1 MGSTSTNGHSRS
13 HGSPLGSLEQQ
24 PEWPTEPIAI
34 VGVSCK
40 FAGDAN
46 STEGFWKMITEGR
59 TAWSEPPLSRWNAK
73 GAYHADKDKLSTTS
87 VKGAHFLDEDP
98 GAFDAAF
105 FSYSGNLAAAVDPQY
120 RMQLESA
127 YEALENAGIS
137 LAQVAG
143 SRTSC
148 YTAVMTHD
156 YHDGLMRDGDNLPRF
171 LPVGTL
177 AAVSANRISHFFDL
191 RGTSFTL
198 DTGCSGG
205 IVALHQ
211 AVLGLRAR
219 EADMAVV
226 SGCNLMLS
234 PDQFKM
240 FSSLGMLSPDGISYA
255 FDSRANGYGRG
266 EGVGTIVLKRLRDAI
281 EAGDPVRAVIRES
294 SLNQD
299 GKTDTITQP
308 SETAQIQLMRDCYAR
323 AGLDPSGT
331 QYFEAHGT
339 GTPTGD
345 PIEARAIAAVFGSH
359 TDERRRTQ
367 PLRIGSV
374 KTNIGHTEAASGL
387 AAVIK
392 VVLAMERDQLPPS
405 VNYDK
410 ANREMRFDEWGLQVA
425 TQLEPWPAAEG
436 EARRASINNFGFG
449 GTNSHVILED
459 ARSVLASRSVT
470 KTDGHVDSHTN
481 GTTSSQDA
489 EKRSEV
495 LVFYGRDEQACQR
508 MVSGTKAYLETQL
521 QASTQNMTPAKL
533 MRDLIFT
540 LNSRRTRFPSGWVS
554 AHVVPCS
561 DSDLSPAIKSL
572 DTQSQQSSLKPVR
585 LSSKPPRIGM
595 VFTGQGAQWYGMARE
610 LIRSYRVFRETLDE
624 AQAYLDEFGAGWS
637 LVEELMRDAET
648 TRVNTTALS
657 IPICVAVQIALI
669 RLLKAWGIEPTAVTS
684 HSSGEIAASYTVGA
698 LSLRQAMAAGH
709 YRALLAA
716 EKSLKSSSEG
726 GPKGAM
732 VALGVGQLVAQ
743 EGYVDKLTPDGGKA
757 VVACVNSPT
766 SVTIAGD
773 ERAVQQVLDMA
784 VDKGVFARR
793 LKVDQAYHSHH
804 MMPLSEPYRETLR
817 AAAEEDG
824 VAKSDNMKKRLDIIF
839 SSPVTGGRV
848 TQTKQLVDPDHLV
861 KSLVQPVEFVDA
873 FTDMV
878 LGDLEK
884 SSRSNIDL
892 VIEVGPHTAL
902 GGPIKEILSLPE
914 FQGLDLPY
922 MGCLKR
928 QENARDCMLSMAVSL
943 IRKGYPVDVSQLSLS
958 DSDSRVG
965 KPSILTNLPPYPWNH
980 AIRHWDESR
989 IHRAYLQRDQGPH
1002 HLLGMPVP
1010 GANPDAAAWR
1020 QRMRV
1025 SEHRWLEDHVIQ
1037 GAILWPGAGFVCL
1050 AIEAMKQQQLVASKK
1065 DNTLNVQ
1072 VAGYRLRQVEIHQ
1085 ALVVPDDDNGI
1096 EVQTVLRS
1104 VSDKVIGARG
1114 WKEFEVL
1121 SITAESR
1128 WTQHAKGFIMVDFTR
1143 PDNSTSTS
1151 NPLDDAVFIRRIDPD
1166 DMWAGLHKLG
1176 MCHGPSF
1183 QNTKSIV
1190 QNGSAQ
1196 DGVRVAVTTIGVADC
1211 ATDTQSPSKHLLHP
1225 TTLDSIWMG
1234 SYAAL
1239 PSAGAT
1245 DDAAKVPRSIQ
1256 KLWVSA
1262 TMPTAAGH
1270 VFTCNTNLV
1279 HASTQTMQA
1288 DITVIDSTG
1297 AGQAVVEVEGL
1308 VCQSLGRSATASQ
1321 DQQQQQ
1327 KLELATKI
1335 EWGPD
1340 LQFSMGLPGAS
1351 EAAKAKLSPPRSV
1364 DIDAKD
1370 KAALML
1376 LRRVCVYFCHDA
1388 VQELEFTNKAL
1399 AKLEPQHVKYYQWM
1413 KEVLGLARSCQLG
1426 PDSDT
1431 WTRDSQLVRERNIAL
1446 VESQSVDGELI
1457 GRLGPLLV
1465 PMLRG
1470 EKKAL
1475 EVMIQDQLLSKYT
1488 SDALRLTRGF
1498 VQFAELLRA
1507 VVHKNPRARVLQIGA
1522 GSRGATRHALKAL
1535 GTDAEGGPFVHSWHF
1550 TDTDSGSFEAAR
1562 AEFATHSSFLDMQF
1576 DQLDIE
1582 KDPAA
1587 QGFALESY
1595 DLVVACRALSLC
1607 AAHDNMAQA
1616 MTNIYRLMKP
1626 GAQLLFMETT
1636 QNQIDV
1642 QFIHGLLPDASS
1654 IPCLS
1659 PSSWQK
1665 FLKDAG
1671 FNGIDVELVDYET
1684 EQDMR
1689 SVSSMLASVPPL
1701 RLELPENSSAA
1712 VVTTNKAPLPA
1723 EWLQSLRESIAS
1735 VSGGSLPTV
1744 HPLEYRESEESYRDK
1759 FCIFVGE
1766 IDRPLLVDL
1775 DAAALEA
1782 IKMMATTCKGLVWV
1796 TRGGAVQCTDPRM
1809 ALASGFA
1816 RVLRNEYVG
1825 RKFITLDLDPG
1836 QDAWSHSDASVIAH
1850 VVQRGLGSPVGGASS
1865 GSSSFTADES
1875 ELALRDGLFVVPRI
1889 YKDAPR
1895 NKMLSLDTP
1904 DWANVHALPDAPLDQ
1919 QDRPLRLHVGMPGM
1933 LDSLVFADD
1942 EAYEDYADDDTIE
1955 IDPRAYGVNFRDVMV
1970 VLDQLRER
1978 VMGMEVAGVI
1988 SRLGSE
1994 ASAQGFA
2001 VGDRVF
2007 GFLRG
2012 PFASRARIGWH
2023 AMAHIP
2029 EGMSFEDAA
2038 SLPMVFGTA
2047 YECLVNVARIQPGQ
2061 SVLIHAAAGGV
2072 GQAAIVLAKDYLG
2085 AEVYVTCGSQEKR
2098 ELLMREY
2105 DLPADRIF
2113 NSRNASFAPGILAA
2127 TGGRGVD
2134 VVLNSLAGPLLQA
2147 SFDVLAPFGHMV
2159 EIGKRDLESNSLLD
2173 MATFSR
2179 VASYTS
2185 VDMIRIFENRRIECH
2200 RLISEVARLAG
2211 QGIVRPV
2218 RSLSTY
2224 PISEAA
2230 KAFRLLQTGKQMG
2243 KVVLSISPDQQVK
2256 VLPRVPKATLKPDA
2270 SYLLVGGVGGI
2281 GRSAA
2286 FWMASHGAKNL
2297 IVLSRS
2303 AGKVDSSFVAGL
2315 GELGCRVVALSCD
2328 ITNADDLTRALR
2340 ACKRQEPPLPPI
2352 RGVVQGAMVLQD
2364 SILENMTM
2372 DDWQAAIQPKVAGTW
2387 NLHSHFSRPGS
2398 LDFFVMLSSLS
2409 AIFGWASQSSYAAG
2423 GTYEDALA
2431 RLRVAQ
2437 GLPAVSLDLGVVV
2450 NVGNEALIVTNKLAK
2465 SGQSWLLTDE
2475 LVMQALGSAILQP
2488 LQQAQVLYGLNPGPG
2503 PHWDAANSVSP
2514 MGREALF
2521 MALRYRQPAS
2531 EAIRQTQGYE
2541 DGSDGSA
2548 KPLSTRLQEAGSAD
2562 EAKQVVGEAIATKLA
2577 EIFMI
2582 ATGDI
2587 DMNQPPASFGVDS
2600 LVAVEL
2606 RNMLMLRAAADMPI
2620 FNILQSESLTMLVG
2634 NVVAKSAYVAPEYKV
2649 DA

>member
-1 MGSTSTNGHSRS
+1 MGITGRNGHSHS
-13 HGSPLGSLEQQ
+13 HSPLGPAE
-24 PEWPTEPIAI
+24 EWATEPIAI
-34 VGVSCK
+34 IGLSCK

-59 TAWSEPPLSRWNAK
+59 NAWSEPPLSRWNAK
-73 GAYHADKDKLSTTS
+73 GAYHADKDKLSSTS
-87 VKGAHFLDEDP
+87 VKGAHFLNEDP
-98 GAFDAAF
+98 GCFDAAF

-211 AVLGLRAR
+211 AALGLRAG
-219 EADMAVV
+219 EADMAIV
-226 SGCNLMLS
+226 SGANLMLS

-240 FSSLGMLSPDGISYA
+240 FSSLGMLSPDGLSYA

-266 EGVGTIVLKRLRDAI
+266 EGVGTIVLKRLRDAL
-281 EAGDPVRAVIRES
+281 EAGDPVRAIIRES
-294 SLNQD
+294 LLNQD

-308 SETAQIQLMRDCYAR
+308 SEAAQITLMRDCYAR

-345 PIEARAIAAVFGSH
+345 PIEARAIAAVFGSQA
-359 TDERRRTQ
+359 DNRRRTR

-405 VNYDK
+405 VNYEK
-410 ANREMRFDEWGLQVA
+410 PNHEMRFEEWGLQVA
-425 TQLEPWPAAEG
+425 TKLEPWPTAEG
-436 EARRASINNFGFG
+436 ETRRASINNFGFG
-449 GTNSHVILED
+449 GTNSHVIIED
-459 ARSVLASRSVT
+459 ARSVLADRSRT
-470 KTDGHVDSHTN
+470 KTNGCSHTN
-481 GTTSSQDA
+481 GRSQDG
-489 EKRSEV
+489 KKNNEV
-495 LVFYGRDEQACQR
+495 LVFYGRDEQACR
-508 MVSGTKAYLETQL
+508 RLVSGTKEYLEEQ
-521 QASTQNMTPAKL
+521 QHGSDMDPAQL
-533 MRDLIFT
+533 MRNLVFT
-540 LNSRRTRFPSGWVS
+540 LNSRRTRFASGWVS
-554 AHVVPCS
+554 AHVVPYA
-561 DSDLSPAIKSL
+561 DSNLSTAIESL
-572 DTQSQQSSLKPVR
+572 DSQQFKPVR
-585 LSSKPPRIGM
+585 QGSRPPRIGM

-610 LIRSYRVFRETLDE
+610 LIGAYPIFRATLDK
-624 AQAYLDEFGAGWS
+624 AQSYLDEFGAGWS
-637 LVEELMRDAET
+637 LVDELMHDANT

-657 IPICVAVQIALI
+657 IPICVAVQIALVD
-669 RLLKAWGIEPTAVTS
+669 LLKSWGIEPTAVTS

-716 EKSLKSSSEG
+716 EKSLKSEG
-726 GPKGAM
+726 SPKGAM
-732 VALGVGQLVAQ
+732 VALGVGQHSAQ
-743 EGYVDKLTPDGGKA
+743 DDYLNKLTPASGKA
-757 VVACVNSPT
+757 VVACVNSPN
-766 SVTIAGD
+766 SVTVAGD
-773 ERAVQQVLDMA
+773 EGAVQQVLDTA
-784 VDKGVFARR
+784 VEKGVFARR

-804 MMPLSEPYRETLR
+804 MIPIAELYREALHR
-817 AAAEEDG
+817 AAGEDDE
-824 VAKSDNMKKRLDIIF
+824 VAKSDNRRLEVIF
-839 SSPVTGGRV
+839 SSPVTGGRI
-848 TQTKQLVDPDHLV
+848 THSKQLVDPDHLV
-861 KSLVQPVEFVDA
+861 KSLVQPVQFVNA

-878 LGDLEK
+878 LGNDPENSESLNH
-884 SSRSNIDL
+884 SNIDF

-914 FQGLDLPY
+914 FKGLDLPY
-922 MGCLKR
+922 VGCLKR

-943 IRKGYPVDVSQLSLS
+943 IRKGYPVDLARLSLI
-958 DSDSRVG
+958 DSGRLDE
-965 KPSILTNLPPYPWNH
+965 KPSVLTNLPPYPWNH
-980 AIRHWDESR
+980 AIRHWDEAR
-989 IHRAYLQRDQGPH
+989 VHRAYLQRDQGPH
-1002 HLLGMPVP
+1002 HLLGMQVP
-1010 GANPDAAAWR
+1010 GANPDAASWR

-1025 SEHRWLEDHVIQ
+1025 AEHRWLEDHVIQ

-1050 AIEAMKQQQLVASKK
+1050 AIEAMKQQLGDRLKEVG
-1065 DNTLNVQ
+1065 
-1072 VAGYRLRQVEIHQ
+1072 GYSLRQIEIHQ
-1085 ALVVPDDDNGI
+1085 ALVVPDDDHGI

-1104 VSDKVIGARG
+1104 LSDKVIGARG

-1128 WTQHAKGFIMVDFTR
+1128 WTQHAKGLIMADFTT
-1143 PDNSTSTS
+1143 PGQSTKGAAS
-1151 NPLDDAVFIRRIDPD
+1151 NPLDEAVFIRRIDPE

-1183 QNTKSIV
+1183 QNTRSIV
-1190 QNGSAQ
+1190 QDGRAKN
-1196 DGVRVAVTTIGVADC
+1196 GVRVAVTTIGVADC
-1211 ATDTQSPSKHLLHP
+1211 ATDAQSTSKHLLHP
-1225 TTLDSIWMG
+1225 TTLDSVWMG

-1239 PSAGAT
+1239 PSAGAN

-1270 VFTCNTNLV
+1270 VFTCNTKLV
-1279 HASTQTMQA
+1279 HASTQKMQA
-1288 DITVIDSTG
+1288 DITVIDD
-1297 AGQAVVEVEGL
+1297 GQAVLEVEGL
-1308 VCQSLGRSATASQ
+1308 VCQSLGRSATTG
-1321 DQQQQQ
+1321 DQQAQQ
-1327 KLELATKI
+1327 KLELAAKI
-1335 EWGPD
+1335 EWAPD
-1340 LQFSMGLPGAS
+1340 LQLSMGLPGAS
-1351 EAAKAKLSPPRSV
+1351 EAAQAKLSPPRGEV
-1364 DIDAKD
+1364 EIARDAKD
-1370 KAALML
+1370 KAMLMV

-1388 VQELEFTNKAL
+1388 VQELADKDL
-1399 AKLEPQHVKYYQWM
+1399 VSLEPQHIKYYQWM
-1413 KEVLGLARSCQLG
+1413 KEVLGLAASCHLG

-1431 WTRDSQLVRERNIAL
+1431 WTNDSQLVRERNIAL
-1446 VESQSVDGELI
+1446 AEAQSIDGELI

-1465 PMLRG
+1465 SLLRG
-1470 EKKAL
+1470 EQTPL
-1475 EVMIQDQLLSKYT
+1475 EVMMQDKLLPKYL
-1488 SDALRLTRGF
+1488 SDALRLARGF
-1498 VQFAELLRA
+1498 RHFAELLRA

-1522 GSRGATRHALKAL
+1522 GTGEATRHALKAL
-1535 GTDAEGGPFVHSWHF
+1535 GTDAEGGPFVQSWHF
-1550 TDTDSGSFEAAR
+1550 TDTDTGSFETAR
-1562 AEFATHSSFLDMQF
+1562 AEFAAQSNFLNMQF
-1576 DQLDIE
+1576 DRLDIE
-1582 KDPAA
+1582 QDPAS
-1587 QGFALESY
+1587 QGFALKSY
-1595 DLVVACRALSLC
+1595 DLVVACRALTLHTSKDDL
-1607 AAHDNMAQA
+1607 AHTMAHV
-1616 MTNIYRLMKP
+1616 YSLMKP
-1626 GAQLLFMETT
+1626 GAQLLIMETT
-1636 QNQIDV
+1636 QDQIDV
-1642 QFIHGLLPDASS
+1642 QFIRGLLPDATFS
-1654 IPCLS
+1654 PCLS

-1665 FLKDAG
+1665 VLKDAG
-1671 FNGIDVELVDYET
+1671 FSGIDVELRDYES
-1684 EQDMR
+1684 EKDMH
-1689 SVSSMLASVPPL
+1689 SVSNILASVPTL
-1701 RLELPENSSAA
+1701 RLGLPDNNGA
-1712 VVTTNKAPLPA
+1712 VVVTSNKAPLPA
-1723 EWLQSLRESIAS
+1723 EWLQSLRASIAS
-1735 VSGGSLPTV
+1735 VSGGSLPAVQT
-1744 HPLEYRESEESYRDK
+1744 LESPESESSYRDK
-1759 FCIFVGE
+1759 FCVFVGE

-1796 TRGGAVQCTDPRM
+1796 TRGGAVECTNPRM
-1809 ALASGFA
+1809 ALASGFV

-1825 RKFITLDLDPG
+1825 RKFITLDLDPE
-1836 QDAWSHSDASVIAH
+1836 QVAWSQSNASAIAH
-1850 VVQRGLGSPVGGASS
+1850 TFQAGLGSPVGDASS
-1865 GSSSFTADES
+1865 YSAFTAQES
-1875 ELALRDGLFVVPRI
+1875 ELALRDGLLMVPRI
-1889 YKDAPR
+1889 YKEAPR
-1895 NKMLSLDTP
+1895 NKMLSLEAP
-1904 DWANVHALPDAPLDQ
+1904 DWANLHTLPDAPLHQ
-1919 QDRPLRLHVGMPGM
+1919 PDRPLRLHVGLPGM

-1942 EAYEDYADDDTIE
+1942 EAYEDYADADTIE

-1994 ASAQGFA
+1994 AAAQGFA

-2029 EGMSFEDAA
+2029 EGMSFEEAA

-2047 YECLVNVARIQPGQ
+2047 YECLVNVARVQPGQ

-2105 DLPADRIF
+2105 NLPTERIF

-2200 RLISEVARLAG
+2200 RLINEVARLAG
-2211 QGIVRPV
+2211 QGILRPV
-2218 RSLSTY
+2218 RPLAVY
-2224 PISEAA
+2224 PMSEAA

-2256 VLPRVPKATLKPDA
+2256 VLPRVPQAKLKADA
-2270 SYLLVGGVGGI
+2270 SYLIVGGVGGI

-2286 FWMASHGAKNL
+2286 SWMASHGAKNI

-2328 ITNADDLTRALR
+2328 ITSKDDLTRALR
-2340 ACKRQEPPLPPI
+2340 ACESQQLPPI

-2364 SILENMTM
+2364 SILENMTI
-2372 DDWQAAIQPKVAGTW
+2372 DDWQASLRPKVAGTW
-2387 NLHSHFSRPGS
+2387 NLHSHFAQPDS

-2431 RLRVAQ
+2431 RFRVAR

-2475 LVMQALGSAILQP
+2475 LVMQALGSAILEP
-2488 LQQAQVLYGLNPGPG
+2488 LQQPQVLYGLNPGPG
-2503 PHWDAANSVSP
+2503 SHWDAANSISP

-2521 MALRYRQPAS
+2521 LPLRYRQPATG
-2531 EAIRQTQGYE
+2531 ARNQTQEHE
-2541 DGSDGSA
+2541 DDSDASA
-2548 KPLSTRLQEAGSAD
+2548 KPLSVRLQEVGSPA
-2562 EAKQVVGEAIATKLA
+2562 EAQRLVGDTIATKLA

-2582 ATGDI
+2582 PTGDI

-2620 FNILQSESLTMLVG
+2620 FNILQSASLATLVSD
-2634 NVVAKSAYVAPEYKV
+2634 VVAKSAYITPVVKA
-2649 DA
+2649 AG